1 MFKNELPNPFKAT
14 MRQKF
19 KKNNDGQN
27 STLKAAKKGELVQ
40 PFKKGAFHPS
50 HKGSF
55 LPQQTL

>member
-1 MFKNELPNPFKAT
+1 MMARTQLWKL
-14 MRQKF
+14 QK
-19 KKNNDGQN
+19 Q
-27 STLKAAKKGELVQ
+27 GELVQ